1 VARTTAISARI
12 TGDNT
17 DFKRV
22 LADSDAAAQAWSRR
36 MTSTST
42 VQVGKGGGGGMAMM
56 QLAQAVDD
64 VQYGM
69 RGVVNNIPG
78 LLMSLGAGAGL
89 AGVVS
94 IAAVAM
100 YQLTTRFGE
109 FVTGAKKAKEA
120 SDFVGQMTEKM
131 NAALAQGAKEA
142 ADGTKE
148 GAEALRE
155 ATAAA
160 EDNFKV
166 ESTRLQNRIRLA
178 EEAAAA
184 ELRLATAR
192 IQASNATEEEKAI
205 QMMALREKEAQ
216 RAHQANMQRMREER
230 DMLGNR
236 AAAMKEAEFQAA
248 RQLND
253 AQAYYETISRNAGI
267 EGVGANPFLVEQ
279 AYNQMEAA
287 AQDYEKARE
296 AAAKANAEAM
306 RQAGQ
311 LGTEMN
317 QQQKRLEKEVAAIRL
332 EGQAEVDEA
341 AEKAAAKETARRK
354 KQMDEAQEAAEREV
368 KWRADIEK
376 KIQGERA
383 ETARKNE
390 EQKKSLAI
398 LQAEAEIARLRA
410 GGRNAGADR
419 RQRELDLQRES
430 ERIQQDTG
438 VGADEA
444 RRIAEQLN
452 PDPRRAGRINAR
464 VRRRPEDEDGQ
475 NKRALGQGP
484 FGGLRDR
491 LDREIG
497 QVGLPQRPRGPQDAT
512 SREQVTRAPEVAQD
526 SGRTLKEM
534 AKSLEAIQVNTEGL
548 SKKKSEALARA

>member
-1 VARTTAISARI
+1 
-12 TGDNT
+12 
-17 DFKRV
+17 
-22 LADSDAAAQAWSRR
+22 
-36 MTSTST
+36 
-42 VQVGKGGGGGMAMM
+42 MAMM

-142 ADGTKE
+142 ENGTKE

-160 EDNFKV
+160 EENFKI
-166 ESTRLQNRIRLA
+166 ESTRLQNRIRLT
-178 EEAAAA
+178 EQAAAA
-184 ELRLATAR
+184 DLRLAEAR
-192 IQASNATEEEKAI
+192 IQASNATDEEKAL

-216 RAHQANMQRMREER
+216 RAHLANMQRMREER
-230 DMLGNR
+230 DLLGDR
-236 AAAMKEAEFQAA
+236 AAAMNEAA
-248 RQLND
+248 REAAQRLNEARAAFEQINTTSVD
-253 AQAYYETISRNAGI
+253 GTK
-267 EGVGANPFLVEQ
+267 ANPFVVEQ

-296 AAAKANAEAM
+296 AAAKANADAM

-311 LGTEMN
+311 LGQEMN
-317 QQQKRLEKEVAAIRL
+317 QQQKQLEKELAAIRL
-332 EGQAEVDEA
+332 EGQEEAEA
-341 AEKAAAKETARRK
+341 AAQRAADKETARRK
-354 KQMDEAQEAAEREV
+354 KQMDELREAAEREA
-368 KWRADIEK
+368 KWRADIEQ

-390 EQKKSLAI
+390 EQKKTLEI
-398 LQAEAEIARLRA
+398 LRAEAEIARLRA

-419 RQRELDLQRES
+419 RQRELDLQRQA
-430 ERIQQDTG
+430 ERIQADTG
-438 VGADEA
+438 VDADEA
-444 RRIAEQLN
+444 RRLAEQLN

-464 VRRRPEDEDGQ
+464 VRRRTEEEESAASRRQ
-475 NKRALGQGP
+475 LGPGA
-484 FGGLRDR
+484 FGGLRER

-497 QVGLPQRPRGPQDAT
+497 QVGLPSRGRGAPEAS
-512 SREQVTRAPEVAQD
+512 SREQLTKAPEVAAD
-526 SGRTLKEM
+526 TGRTLKEM